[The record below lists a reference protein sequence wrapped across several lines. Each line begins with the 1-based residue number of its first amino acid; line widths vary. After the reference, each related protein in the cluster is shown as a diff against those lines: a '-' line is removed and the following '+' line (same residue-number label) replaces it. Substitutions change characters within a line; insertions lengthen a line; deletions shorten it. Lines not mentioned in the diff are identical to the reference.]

1 MGLLER
7 LAIFCNFARLYCKRM
22 NTYQV
27 HTLPNGLRTIHIPH
41 TGNVSYCGFIV
52 NAGTRDERADEYG
65 LAHLVEHTIFKGT
78 SHRKA
83 YHIRNRMEVVGGELN
98 AYTSKEETVIYSI
111 FPSSYQARA
120 MELLGD
126 LAANASFPEN
136 EFDKERE
143 VVIEEIEMY
152 RDTPSEL
159 IYDEFEN
166 RLFAN
171 HALGHNIL
179 GTPAD
184 LAAITPEK
192 ARKFVSRHYTPR
204 QMVFFSLSN
213 MPSERVMKL
222 AERYFSTLVDSENIQ
237 QREAPTTQ
245 PRFAERISCDTH
257 QAHVVWGRRT
267 YDLYDKRR
275 LPMLLMN
282 NILGGPGLNSLLNVA
297 LREQRGYVYTVES
310 SITNYTDT
318 GVFSLYFG
326 TDVRYVDKCLQ
337 RIRSVFDTLRKDYF
351 TPSRLAAAKK
361 QYLGQLMVAED
372 NNEGLSLALGK
383 AYLRH
388 GSILSAEEQTRRIE
402 AISADMMQQVA
413 EEMLDADNWS
423 LLVFQP

>member
-1 MGLLER
+1 MVWC
-7 LAIFCNFARLYCKRM
+7 AIFCNFARRYSMSM
-22 NTYQV
+22 NNYQT
-27 HTLPNGLRTIHIPH
+27 HTLSNGLRVIHLPRV
-41 TGNVSYCGFIV
+41 GSVSYCGFIV
-52 NAGTRDERADEYG
+52 NAGTRDELTDEYG

-111 FPSSYQARA
+111 FPSVHQERA

-126 LAANASFPEN
+126 LVANASFPDN
-136 EFDKERE
+136 EFEKERE
-143 VVIEEIEMY
+143 VVVEEIEMY

-179 GTPAD
+179 GTPAE
-184 LAAITPEK
+184 LEAITPEK
-192 ARKFVSRHYTPR
+192 ARNFLSRHYTPR
-204 QMVFFSLSN
+204 QMVFFSLSS
-213 MPSERVMKL
+213 MPAERVMHL
-222 AERYFSTLVDSENIQ
+222 AERYFSALVDRPETVA
-237 QREAPTTQ
+237 RVLPAELPT
-245 PRFAERISCDTH
+245 FEERISCDTH

-267 YDLYDKRR
+267 YDLYDKCR
-275 LPMLLMN
+275 LPMLLLN
-282 NILGGPGLNSLLNVA
+282 NILGGPCLNSQLNVA

-326 TDVRYVDKCLQ
+326 TDVRYVDKCMQ
-337 RIRSVFDTLRKDYF
+337 RVRKVLDSLRNGYL
-351 TPSRLAAAKK
+351 TPARLAAAKK

-372 NNEGLSLALGK
+372 NNEGLALAIGK
-383 AYLRH
+383 GYLRH
-388 GSILSAEEQTRRIE
+388 GSILSPEEQTRRIE
-402 AISADMMQQVA
+402 AISLDMMQQVA
-413 EEMLDADNWS
+413 QEMLDADKWS